1 MLTDSPLVEI
11 RLTPEFQRKLKN
23 LAKKYRQ
30 VPTDIQPVL
39 EKLQLGEFLGDQIPG
54 LGSPVMKVRIRNSD
68 TQKGK
73 SAGYRLIYWIS
84 STKLIVLLD
93 IYSKSDR
100 EDIEIDEI
108 RQIIKGFTTTSEETD
123 A

>member
-1 MLTDSPLVEI
+1 LTNSPLVEI
-11 RLTPEFQRKLKN
+11 RLTPEFQRKLKS

-30 VPTDIQPVL
+30 VPTDLQPVL
-39 EKLQLGEFLGDQIPG
+39 EQLQVGEFLGDQIPDIG
-54 LGSPVMKVRIRNSD
+54 TPVMKVRIRNSD
-68 TQKGK
+68 TKKGK
-73 SAGYRLIYWIS
+73 SGGYRLIYWIS

-100 EDIEIDEI
+100 EDIEVDEI
-108 RQIIKGFTTTSEETD
+108 RQIITRFSTTSEETD

>member
-1 MLTDSPLVEI
+1 MTNSPLVEI
-11 RLTPEFQRKLKN
+11 RFTPEFQRKLKS

-39 EKLQLGEFLGDQIPG
+39 EQLQLGEFLGDQIPDIG
-54 LGSPVMKVRIRNSD
+54 TPVMKVRIRNSD
-68 TQKGK
+68 TKKGK
-73 SAGYRLIYWIS
+73 SGGYRLIYWIS

-100 EDIEIDEI
+100 EDIEVEEI
-108 RQIIKGFTTTSEETD
+108 RQIITRFRATSEEPD